1 MAERGANLGATGV
14 ELHQLRLVVPDAVV
28 DGDGI
33 LPRNCHR
40 DALRVMLHIAE
51 PTTVAMRVL
60 GAVNTSAFGLSAQPA
75 YLLRCDRAEA
85 PTQIFMYQD
94 VDLVLL

>member
-1 MAERGANLGATGV
+1 MTEGGADLGAAGV
-14 ELHQLRLVVPDAVV
+14 KLHQLRLVVPDAVV

-60 GAVNTSAFGLSAQPA
+60 GAVNTSAFGLSALFRLFR
-75 YLLRCDRAEA
+75 LLACQTLD
-85 PTQIFMYQD
+85 
-94 VDLVLL
+94 DLTTPLGASGDD